1 MTTYRTTDGTRWG
14 AGKGLNLSATEVDLN
29 FWDVI
34 ARVATLE
41 TDGGAANGISN
52 ITVAG
57 SQMTIFLASGAE
69 LGPYT
74 LPRAVIQ
81 YRGAW
86 AAGAGYNEL
95 DVISAPADGGIY
107 LVTTTHVAAA
117 TFDAEA
123 LSGGV
128 KIYQWL
134 FPTQATTIGRL
145 DDVDTTTTA
154 PVEGDTL
161 VFNAALGMWV
171 PAAPAGGGSVIA
183 TLGDIGDVWLNDPP
197 TDGAVLEY
205 SFDGWYEVFPV
216 KTIVSMDDYGGAA
229 SEADVLTWDEL
240 QARWEPRKLPATNRS
255 TMITSAATS
264 FNFNFNSKD
273 YFYIHTNTMSASWG
287 IPVDIGT
294 SANIP
299 IGSVIKG
306 CGTTA
311 NLVRIYANVGVTLN
325 GVDGAYADLTTAN
338 AEYTLTKIAAN
349 TWRWSLT
356 SSTVT

>member
-1 MTTYRTTDGTRWG
+1 MTTYRTTDGTKWG
-14 AGKGLNLSATEVDLN
+14 AGKGLNLTATEVDLN
-29 FWDVI
+29 FWEVI
-34 ARVATLE
+34 ARVTSLE

-57 SQMTIFLASGAE
+57 SQMTIFLANGSE

-86 AAGAGYNEL
+86 AAGASYNEL

-171 PAAPAGGGSVIA
+171 PAAPAGGTTIA
-183 TLGDIGDVWLNDPP
+183 TLGDVADVWLNAPP
-197 TDGAVLEY
+197 TDGAHLEY

-216 KTIVSMDDYGGAA
+216 TTIVGMDDYGGAA
-229 SEADVLTWDEL
+229 TEGRVLTWDDT
-240 QARWEPRKLPATNRS
+240 QQRWEPRPTNFNL
-255 TMITSAATS
+255 TIVTSAGLSFS
-264 FNFNFNSKD
+264 FNFNSAG
-273 YFYIHTNTMSASWG
+273 YFYNHTNVNGAAIWG
-287 IPVDIGT
+287 LPVDLGT
-294 SANIP
+294 ASDIP
-299 IGSVIKG
+299 IGGVIRG
-306 CGTTA
+306 CRNGTQ
-311 NLVRIYANVGVTLN
+311 LVRIFANDGVLLN
-325 GVDGAYADLTTAN
+325 GVNLGVCDLLTKDD
-338 AEYTLTKIAAN
+338 EYTITKIAAN
-349 TWRWSLT
+349 SYRIAKTTTAL
-356 SSTVT
+356 VT